1 MLRRITRL
9 AADRP
14 VTRPSRVEFGMYPF
28 ASVAWAWDE
37 LWSAVHSRVGWAPDE
52 ITPTGDVHAG
62 WGDERCVVTQICGG
76 PLVAEHQHDWVVIGA
91 FSLDV
96 PHAADPAH
104 YRSVLLSR
112 HDRPVVELTAPTTR
126 AVANSADSLSGWISL
141 LAATVGPGGTWPGDV
156 VFTGSHLAGIR
167 ALAAGDADLA
177 SVDGWSLALIADHLP
192 ELVGDLHTIGLGPV
206 VPTPPV
212 AALSHTRRVTG
223 DRAARCVRRRRLR
236 PSRGRRARGTPHRRV
251 RPARPRR
258 LPPDPVTSTLRL
270 TLPNSGSAS

>member
-1 MLRRITRL
+1 MLRRISRL

-14 VTRPSRVEFGMYPF
+14 VTRPARVEFGMYPF

-37 LWSAVHSRVGWAPDE
+37 LWYAVRSRVGWAPDE

-76 PLVAEHQHDWVVIGA
+76 PLVAEHRHDWEVIGA

-126 AVANSADSLSGWISL
+126 AVANSADSLSGWFSL

-156 VFTGSHLAGIR
+156 VFAGSHLAGIR

-192 ELVGDLHTIGLGPV
+192 ELVGDLHAIGLGPV

-212 AALSHTRRVTG
+212 AARPTLGESRVTELRDAFVDAVSDPAVAG
-223 DRAARCVRRRRLR
+223 ALAALRIAEFVRLDLDDYLPILSLR
-236 PSRGRRARGTPHRRV
+236 PSG
-251 RPARPRR
+251 
-258 LPPDPVTSTLRL
+258 
-270 TLPNSGSAS
+270 